1 MARLA
6 RRRLGAGILCVLLLF
21 LGGACAYTYAPNAEG
36 TPVLV
41 LRASLTPTPAA
52 PALEPTPRP
61 TLRRLTAPGCC
72 GNIWWSADGTQVLY
86 VDKPDEQPAAIW
98 GVDAAKVGVAATS
111 EAAATGEAAPY
122 SDVVGVLQHHDR
134 YVIAL
139 VPQTPYSVTVHDR
152 QTGESWPLHGVG
164 SLPFIA
170 PDGAR
175 VAYDG
180 RMSQQTL
187 FATGRQTTLVVA
199 ALDGS
204 DPQHLAMLYGV
215 GIVAWF
221 PDGTRLLALGKQNPG
236 DARAALWQV
245 DAETGALAQLDDGAH
260 LRNISL
266 SPDGAWL
273 VYLKAFEQDP
283 GRNTTWAL
291 HVRTGERRRLL
302 FAGRYAWVGSEDA
315 TLVYVPPR
323 RAPGQG
329 FSVWKLDVASG
340 ERARLVDPAQTPLF
354 IANGDW
360 ALSPDGTRLA
370 FVSAEDYAIWL
381 LVMSP

>member
-6 RRRLGAGILCVLLLF
+6 RRRLGAGILGALLFF
-21 LGGACAYTYAPNAEG
+21 LGGACAYTYVPDAEG

-41 LRASLTPTPAA
+41 LRAALTPTPAA
-52 PALEPTPRP
+52 PTAAPPLKPTPRP

-72 GNIWWSADGTQVLY
+72 GNIWWSAGGAQVLY

-98 GVDAAKVGVAATS
+98 GIDTATS
-111 EAAATGEAAPY
+111 EAAPY
-122 SDVVGVLQHHDR
+122 SAVVGVLQHHDR
-134 YVIAL
+134 YIIAL
-139 VPQTPYSVTVHDR
+139 VPQTPHSVTVHER

-170 PDGAR
+170 PDGVR

-180 RMSQQTL
+180 RTSQQTL
-187 FATGRQTTLVVA
+187 FSSQRENPIVVA

-204 DPQHLAMLYGV
+204 NPRRLATLYGV

-236 DARAALWQV
+236 AARAALWQV
-245 DAETGALAQLDDGAH
+245 DADTGALAQLDDGAH

-283 GRNTTWAL
+283 SRNTTWAMR
-291 HVRTGERRRLL
+291 VQTGERRRLL
-302 FAGRYAWVGSEDA
+302 FVGRYAWVGSESA

-323 RAPGQG
+323 QAPDAG
-329 FSVWKLDVASG
+329 FSLWKLDVASG

-381 LVMSP
+381 LVMRP